1 MKASRKTRRAA
12 RQLYRACLVD
22 GLLDGGRVRTVAEQL
37 AVSKKRGALALLM
50 DFQRLVRL
58 DRDRHVAIVESAAP
72 LAADDRDG
80 IRAQLARRYGASL
93 EASFEEN
100 PALIGGMRIK
110 VGSNVYDNSVRAK
123 LAALSSRL

>member
-22 GLLDGGRVRTVAEQL
+22 GLLDGGRVRTVAASL
-37 AVSKKRGALALLM
+37 AAAKKRGALALLM

-58 DRDRHVAIVESAAP
+58 DRDRHVAVVESAAP
-72 LAADDRDG
+72 LAADDREG
-80 IRAQLARRYGASL
+80 IRGQLARTYGANV

>member
-22 GLLDGGRVRTVAEQL
+22 GLLDGGRVRTAAQQL

-58 DRDRHVAIVESAAP
+58 DRDRHVAVVESAAP
-72 LAADDRDG
+72 LAAGDRDG
-80 IRAQLARRYGASL
+80 IRAQLARAYGASV

>member
-58 DRDRHVAIVESAAP
+58 DRDRHVAVVESAAP

-80 IRAQLARRYGASL
+80 IRAQLARTYGTSL

-110 VGSNVYDNSVRAK
+110 IGSNVYDNSVRAK

>member
-58 DRDRHVAIVESAAP
+58 DRDRHVAVVESAAP

-80 IRAQLARRYGASL
+80 IRAQLARTYGTSL

>member
-12 RQLYRACLVD
+12 RQLYRACIVD